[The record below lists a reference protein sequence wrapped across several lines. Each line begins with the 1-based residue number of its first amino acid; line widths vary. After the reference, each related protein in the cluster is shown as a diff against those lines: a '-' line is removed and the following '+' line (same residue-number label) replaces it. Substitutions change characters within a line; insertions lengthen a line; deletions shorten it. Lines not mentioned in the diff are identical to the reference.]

1 MLKNRLITPEG
12 TRDVLFEDCIAR
24 RKAEQNIKQVF
35 LSRGYSEVVTPGLE
49 FYDVFNSPEH
59 GIPQERMY
67 KLTDLKGRILTV
79 RPDLTMPIARLAATR
94 LKGHSLPFRLFYN
107 QSVYA
112 INPALSGRSDETVQ
126 AGIELIG
133 SSTRRTDLEVIATAV
148 EALESCGLSD
158 FRLEIGHI
166 GFFNTLIQKLEL
178 PEAGDADEIRSLIES
193 KNYPA
198 LNDRLDKLENKEVAN
213 ALKQLPALF
222 GGEEV
227 FDKAQKLLDCPELL
241 ETTAYLRSLYKDLQK
256 LGLGDKISLDL
267 GIVTRNDYYTG
278 IVFKG
283 YVQGLGTT
291 ALVGGR
297 YDSLLSDYGIDLP
310 AVGFGINVDAVAGV
324 MKSGADAVLPPDV
337 LVFAEEG
344 YEVKALSQVK
354 RLTEMGFRAEF
365 SVFETF
371 EESQKYAET
380 KGIEN
385 IYIVRDD
392 IVEVKA

>member
-1 MLKNRLITPEG
+1 MMKNRLITPEG
-12 TRDVLFEDCIAR
+12 TRDTLFEDCIAR
-24 RKAEQNIKQVF
+24 RKAEQNIKKVF

-94 LKGHSLPFRLFYN
+94 LKGHTLPFRLFYN

-148 EALESCGLSD
+148 EALESCGLAD

-166 GFFNTLIQKLEL
+166 GFFNTLIQKLNMS
-178 PEAGDADEIRSLIES
+178 DSDKDEIRALIES

-227 FDKAQKLLDCPELL
+227 FDKAKKLLDCPELL
-241 ETTAYLRSLYKDLQK
+241 ETTVYLRSLYKDLQK
-256 LGLGDKISLDL
+256 LGLDGKISLDL

-297 YDSLLSDYGIDLP
+297 YDSLLSDYGVDLP
-310 AVGFGINVDAVAGV
+310 AVGFGIDVDAVARV
-324 MKSGADAVLPPDV
+324 MKSADDAVLPPDV

-344 YEVKALSQVK
+344 YEGKALAQVK

-371 EESQKYAET
+371 EESKKYAAEKDIET
-380 KGIEN
+380 V
-385 IYIVRDD
+385 YIVRDD

>member
-1 MLKNRLITPEG
+1 MMKNRLITPEG
-12 TRDVLFEDCIAR
+12 TRDTLFEDCIAR
-24 RKAEQNIKQVF
+24 RKAEQNIKKVF

-94 LKGHSLPFRLFYN
+94 LKGHTLPFRLFYN

-166 GFFNTLIQKLEL
+166 GFFNTLIQKLNL
-178 PEAGDADEIRSLIES
+178 SDSDKDEIRALIES

-227 FDKAQKLLDCPELL
+227 FDKAKKLLDCPELL
-241 ETTAYLRSLYKDLQK
+241 ETTKYLRSLYKDLQK
-256 LGLGDKISLDL
+256 LGLSGKISLDL

-297 YDSLLSDYGIDLP
+297 YDSLLSDYGVDLP

-324 MKSGADAVLPPDV
+324 MKSPSDEVLPPDV

-344 YEVKALSQVK
+344 FEVKALSQVK
-354 RLTEMGFRAEF
+354 RLTEMGFRVEF
-365 SVFETF
+365 SVFENF
-371 EESQKYAET
+371 EESKKYAT
-380 KGIEN
+380 QKGIET

>member
-1 MLKNRLITPEG
+1 MIKNRLITPEG
-12 TRDVLFEDCIAR
+12 TRDTLFEDCIAR
-24 RKAEQNIKQVF
+24 RRAEQNIKNVF

-94 LKGHSLPFRLFYN
+94 LKGHTLPLRLFYN

-112 INPALSGRSDETVQ
+112 INPALSGRSDEVVQ
-126 AGIELIG
+126 VGIELIG

-148 EALESCGLSD
+148 EALESCGLTD

-166 GFFNTLIQKLEL
+166 GFFNTLIQKLNL
-178 PEAGDADEIRSLIES
+178 SDSDKDEIRALIEQ

-227 FDKAQKLLDCPELL
+227 FDKARKLLDCPELL
-241 ETTAYLRSLYKDLQK
+241 ETTQYLRSLYKDLQK
-256 LGLGDKISLDL
+256 LGLSGKISLDL

-297 YDSLLSDYGIDLP
+297 YDSLLSDYGVDLP
-310 AVGFGINVDAVAGV
+310 AVGFGIDVDAVAGV
-324 MKSGADAVLPPDV
+324 MKSPADKAPVPNV

-354 RLTEMGFRAEF
+354 KLTDTGFRAEF

-371 EESQKYAET
+371 EESKKYASQ
-380 KGIEN
+380 KGIET